1 VEGIHTEVINAT
13 LENKSIAPMPN
24 LFCRLIA
31 IGLIFFFHTGSV
43 AGDGGAIDVGAGR
56 FIFEYQN
63 GRNNRRLTVWTYL
76 PKEFAANGPVLFVM
90 HGVRR
95 DGKRYRNEWMTHAE
109 REKALL
115 LVPEFS
121 VEGFPGGRN
130 YAAPK
135 PNVDSIHSDDLPPSA
150 FLVIERIFDHV
161 LSTTRLETK
170 EYLLYGHSAGAQFVH
185 RFMLFNPRARVK
197 AAVAANAGW
206 YTMPDFTIAFPYGL
220 QNSGL
225 FESGLRAAL
234 GRKLIILLGEKDTDP
249 RHPLLNRS
257 ASAMRQGMH
266 RLERGQNFYRAGA
279 RAAEELNTPFHWQI
293 ATVPEADH
301 DNAKIALAAAPLLF
315 PKNSH

>member
-1 VEGIHTEVINAT
+1 MFFNSVTV
-13 LENKSIAPMPN
+13 
-24 LFCRLIA
+24 
-31 IGLIFFFHTGSV
+31 GLILFFYLASV
-43 AGDGGAIDVGAGR
+43 ASGSGAIDVGASQ
-56 FIFEYQN
+56 FVFEYQN
-63 GRNNRRLTVWTYL
+63 GRNNGRLTVWTYL

-109 REKALL
+109 REKSLL

-121 VEGFPGGRN
+121 VEEFPGGRN
-130 YAAPK
+130 YAVPK
-135 PNVDSIHSDDLPPSA
+135 PNVDSVHSDDLPPSA
-150 FLVIERIFDHV
+150 FLVIERIFDQV

-197 AAVAANAGW
+197 TAVAANAGW

-225 FESGLRAAL
+225 FESGLKDAL

-279 RAAEELNTPFHWQI
+279 RAAEMLNAPFHWQI

-301 DNAKIALAAAPLLF
+301 DNAKMALGAAPLLF